1 MSETVQPPVGEPQR
15 VERWDPS
22 QRTLLVETAEQ
33 LKPGLKEVGIQ
44 MTQGRIVVEGSDES
58 APRLVTRLYVSASS
72 EDEARKFLQEKRGEF
87 EIRKGQESISVD
99 ARSQE
104 GVILGGG
111 NVVIGGGRSVVVGG
125 DLIDGV
131 VIGGG
136 GVWIN
141 GQRVDLSRG
150 GAQVVPSTQRE
161 VVLSVPRA
169 DKLRY
174 NLETQAGSV
183 EVKKT
188 GGECR
193 VSTSAAGVQ
202 IAEYEGEANL
212 NNRSGDVKI
221 DRFKGDLSL
230 NATSGDIEVEN
241 FDGSLNLVAT
251 SGDVKLG
258 RAIFRGRDNSIR
270 ATSGDIR
277 VGVAND
283 SLSVSAETLSGKIRT
298 PQGSEFVIVREDR
311 PKKEGGAFGRGTVVI
326 ASGASIVS
334 IGGSGGRSLVEGRFG
349 QLENPENKLS
359 LNATSGDIIIAK
371 S

>member
-1 MSETVQPPVGEPQR
+1 MVEVVQPPIGEPNR
-15 VERWDPS
+15 VERWDPA
-22 QRTLLVETAEQ
+22 QRMLLVETAEQ

-44 MTQGRIVVEGSDES
+44 MTQGRIVVEGSDETN
-58 APRLVTRLYVSASS
+58 PHLVTRLYVSAST
-72 EDEARKFLQEKRGEF
+72 EEEAKKYVGEKKGEF
-87 EIRKGQESISVD
+87 EVRKGQGSLSVD

-104 GVILGGG
+104 GVAFGGG
-111 NVVIGGGRSVVVGG
+111 SVVIGGGRSVVIGG
-125 DLIDGV
+125 DLVGGT

-136 GVWIN
+136 EVWIN

-161 VVLSVPRA
+161 VVLKVPMA
-169 DKLRY
+169 DQLRY
-174 NLETQAGSV
+174 NLETQAGAI
-183 EVKKT
+183 EVKRT

-193 VSTSAAGVQ
+193 VTTSAAGVQ
-202 IAEYEGEANL
+202 ISEFEGEDNL
-212 NNRSGDVKI
+212 NNRSGDVEIEKF
-221 DRFKGDLSL
+221 RGELSL
-230 NATSGDIEVEN
+230 NATSGDVEIEE
-241 FDGSLNLVAT
+241 FDGVINLVAT

-258 RAIFRGRDNSIR
+258 RATVKGRANNIR

-283 SLSVSAETLSGKIRT
+283 SLAVTAETMSGKIRT

-326 ASGASIVS
+326 ASGASVVS
-334 IGGSGGRSLVEGRFG
+334 IGGSGGRSMVEGRFG
-349 QLENPENKLS
+349 QIEKPENRLN
-359 LNATSGDIIIAK
+359 LNATSGDITIAK